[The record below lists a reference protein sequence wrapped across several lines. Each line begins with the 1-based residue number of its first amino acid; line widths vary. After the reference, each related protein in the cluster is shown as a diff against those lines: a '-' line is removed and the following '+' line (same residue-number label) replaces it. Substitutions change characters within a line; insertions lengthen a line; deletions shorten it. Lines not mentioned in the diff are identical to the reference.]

1 VNRRL
6 ALPVLAVTATA
17 LVLTG
22 CTAKHRGSA
31 APAPTATGD
40 SSSSAPSTGA
50 APRVPSPLKTSKI
63 EANACD
69 TLSST
74 DRGDL
79 KLDGGAPRQGPA
91 GPSCTYLE
99 AADPGNQI
107 DVTTVTANKNGLS
120 DVYDTKANDEYFGET
135 QIGGYPAVFAAVK
148 DYRHDGQCG
157 LWIGVTDQLAV
168 QIMVQY
174 GHGPGVQDPCG
185 VATKFGEAVV
195 STLKVG

>member
-1 VNRRL
+1 MNRRL
-6 ALPVLAVTATA
+6 ALSVLAVTATA

-22 CTAKHRGSA
+22 CAAKKRGSA
-31 APAPTATGD
+31 APAPTDTSA
-40 SSSSAPSTGA
+40 SAPSTGA
-50 APRVPSPLKTSKI
+50 APRVPSPLNTAKI

-69 TLSST
+69 ALSST
-74 DRGDL
+74 DRSDL

-99 AADPGNQI
+99 SADPSNQI
-107 DVTTVTANKNGLS
+107 DVTTVTENKNGLS
-120 DVYDTKANDEYFGET
+120 DVYDTKANDEYFGES

-148 DYRHDGQCG
+148 DYRNDGQCG

-174 GHGPGVQDPCG
+174 GHGPGVQDPCS
-185 VATKFGEAVV
+185 VASKFGEAMV